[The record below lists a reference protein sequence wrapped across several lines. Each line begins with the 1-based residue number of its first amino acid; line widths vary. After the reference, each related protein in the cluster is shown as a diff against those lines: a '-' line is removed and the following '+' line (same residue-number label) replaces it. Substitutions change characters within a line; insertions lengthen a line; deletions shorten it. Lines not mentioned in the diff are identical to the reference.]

1 MAAKVKKEQ
10 KLCIEINLLPAD
22 LRERKKDLSWLT
34 DRRVV
39 WPVIALIAAVF
50 LSFLLFSHI
59 SERIDTLEQ
68 KLKDTKAEVEKE
80 RPLLDKIKDL
90 DEKIAI
96 ITQKRN
102 ALQSIQINKKR
113 WVILFENISAILP
126 PNMWLVSL
134 QQTGQQELELR
145 GSTFDFSEVAEYMVK
160 LEKQMSISSVK
171 LATITT
177 TKVEGEEAYTFTM
190 KAKIR
195 DSLNPDAE
203 DQPADEDSGKK
214 KGKKGKKK

>member
-22 LRERKKDLSWLT
+22 LRERKKDFSWLT

-39 WPVIALIAAVF
+39 WPVIALIVAGI
-50 LSFLLFSHI
+50 LSFLLLTHI
-59 SERIDTLEQ
+59 SERIDSLEQ

-203 DQPADEDSGKK
+203 DQPAEENTGK